1 MFKIVV
7 ADGTQEM
14 PKDDI
19 YYVVG
24 KEGIFIKKRLG
35 IMESLSPVKTISILE
50 SVQATAKMH
59 IPEIPAILTAKVA
72 NFFREVQKEHRSEAI
87 VLLFFNEQTQKYKVV
102 PPAQKVGPA
111 SLDYNRSIVIDG
123 WTMIGDIHS
132 HSSMSAFHSGTDQGD
147 EESFDGLHI
156 TFGNLNS
163 ELISISASIVSN
175 GHRTIVSPDEYLK
188 GIRLDHEIDEVE
200 KIPTSRVY
208 KWENGKMIETTK
220 YAATT
225 FRSYRKYDRRY
236 IITSEKSVKA
246 QCPKA
251 WMDTVE
257 YQPTYS
263 YSNPW
268 AGYGGWRGNYQA
280 GHWESGKWIA
290 PKYNN
295 NWGKNF
301 DPDTWKNRQTSGYL
315 EQKDTKAPIQNV
327 GVKVDPIKFPAHDQG
342 PIVTEVTPSR
352 YMPCKT
358 CAFKE
363 KAVEYV
369 ADLLVDQ
376 NNGTI
381 EEKSIL
387 DDDKE
392 SYVCEKCNVLVTF
405 DYDEE
410 DEIKGDMV
418 CPSCKSDEHMTL
430 IEENDFTVDDDKSGT
445 VPIEPGQV
453 KCVNCFST
461 FDVSFLE
468 TGKDGGSCQFC
479 GTLLMPDQSLNYEKN
494 GEHYNCKSCGSQFT
508 KELIKDNNCPFC
520 KIALVEYSG
529 AKNRDLLGDANEVEQ
544 VAIEEAANYQAAEE
558 PPNPANMIAGRDPH
572 PMDEMIRSNMNPLQ
586 WMMEKFG
593 RKR

>member
-1 MFKIVV
+1 
-7 ADGTQEM
+7 
-14 PKDDI
+14 
-19 YYVVG
+19 
-24 KEGIFIKKRLG
+24 
-35 IMESLSPVKTISILE
+35 
-50 SVQATAKMH
+50 
-59 IPEIPAILTAKVA
+59 
-72 NFFREVQKEHRSEAI
+72 
-87 VLLFFNEQTQKYKVV
+87 
-102 PPAQKVGPA
+102 
-111 SLDYNRSIVIDG
+111 
-123 WTMIGDIHS
+123 
-132 HSSMSAFHSGTDQGD
+132 MSAFHSGTDQGD

-381 EEKSIL
+381 
-387 DDDKE
+387 
-392 SYVCEKCNVLVTF
+392 
-405 DYDEE
+405 
-410 DEIKGDMV
+410 
-418 CPSCKSDEHMTL
+418 
-430 IEENDFTVDDDKSGT
+430 
-445 VPIEPGQV
+445 
-453 KCVNCFST
+453 
-461 FDVSFLE
+461 
-468 TGKDGGSCQFC
+468 
-479 GTLLMPDQSLNYEKN
+479 
-494 GEHYNCKSCGSQFT
+494 
-508 KELIKDNNCPFC
+508 
-520 KIALVEYSG
+520 
-529 AKNRDLLGDANEVEQ
+529 
-544 VAIEEAANYQAAEE
+544 
-558 PPNPANMIAGRDPH
+558 
-572 PMDEMIRSNMNPLQ
+572 
-586 WMMEKFG
+586 
-593 RKR
+593 